1 MLHQDES
8 EMSNLNCVFYADQQC
23 GGQIIH
29 LGIGL
34 YFENGPALATC

>member
-1 MLHQDES
+1 MLYQDES
-8 EMSNLNCVFYADQQC
+8 EINNLMCVLYADQQW